1 MISTFISPLPDS
13 KPCTVPLFCDLIK
26 AGFPSPADDYSDS
39 SLDFNEYMIKNK
51 SATFVVRVQ
60 GDSMIGAGINTGDL
74 LVVDRSIKPANRS
87 IIVAIIEGE
96 FTVKRL
102 IKELGKYYLYPEN
115 SDYPVV
121 EIKEEMGFQVWGVV
135 THAVHRF
142 VKS

>member
-1 MISTFISPLPDS
+1 MISSFVSLSQLCAPLS
-13 KPCTVPLFCDLIK
+13 VPLFCDLIK

-60 GDSMIGAGINTGDL
+60 GDSMIGAGISTGDL
-74 LVVDRSIKPANRS
+74 LVVDRSVKPGNKS
-87 IIVAIIEGE
+87 IIVAIVDGE

-102 IKELGKYYLYPEN
+102 VKEEGKYYLYPEN